1 MKTDNIRIKETAN
14 NDLATIFDVE
24 KQAFGHD
31 KEARLTEALLGDST
45 AKPVLSLL
53 AFHNERAI
61 GHILFTRVY
70 INKISDNQPLMHI
83 LAPLAVI
90 PEYQKQGIGRRL
102 INTGLE
108 KLKQSGSALVF
119 VLGHIG
125 YYDRHGFVPDAAKL
139 GYKAPFPIPE
149 EFADAWM
156 VQSLSSPDMNIEKG
170 KVICANELNKPEHWR
185 E

>member
-1 MKTDNIRIKETAN
+1 METENIIIKETAN
-14 NDLATIFDVE
+14 NDLAVIFEIE

-90 PEYQKQGIGRRL
+90 PEYQKRGIGRML
-102 INTGLE
+102 INSGLE
-108 KLKQSGSALVF
+108 KLKKTGSSLVF

-125 YYDRHGFVPDAAKL
+125 YYDRYGFVLDAAKL
-139 GYKAPFPIPE
+139 GYQAPFFYSRRICRCMDGSIV
-149 EFADAWM
+149 EF
-156 VQSLSSPDMNIEKG
+156 
-170 KVICANELNKPEHWR
+170 HR
-185 E
+185 